1 MLVRCLTAH
10 VAPGQVGR
18 FNDLLRRNLP
28 VLRSQPGLVYV
39 KLARRLDQDGGQE
52 VILFQEWRDVES
64 LYAWVGRDIHR
75 PHVFGSDPV
84 DYAEVRVTHYESL
97 DVEPDWSDQPLPDET
112 RVEASIVELP
122 EGSAG

>member
-18 FNDLLRRNLP
+18 FNDLLRRSLP

-39 KLARRLDQDGGQE
+39 KLARRLDHDGGEE

-64 LYAWVGRDIHR
+64 LYAWVGRDIDR
-75 PHVFGSDPV
+75 PHVFGSDQV
-84 DYAEVRVTHYESL
+84 DYAEVRITHYESL
-97 DVEPDWSDQPLPDET
+97 DVEPGWFDQPLPDMTFLET
-112 RVEASIVELP
+112 SIVELP